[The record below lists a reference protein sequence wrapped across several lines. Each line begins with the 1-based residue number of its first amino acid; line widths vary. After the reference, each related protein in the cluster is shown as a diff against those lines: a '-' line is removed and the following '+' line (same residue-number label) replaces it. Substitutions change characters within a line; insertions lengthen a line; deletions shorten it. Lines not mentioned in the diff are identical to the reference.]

1 MHLTVFLL
9 ILLGSASYGMDNTP
23 SAPADSNKTCKI
35 STEKLIDSVLKTH
48 PSVQASRQLILGSN
62 AQVEGAK
69 WNYYPTP
76 SVDVSMASGRRNTT
90 VRLDQP
96 LWTGGK
102 LDAAYNLA
110 LSRKNESETILSES
124 SYQLADT
131 LLSLLRSYL
140 QATGN
145 LQALEEGKNDL
156 QSFEAMLER
165 RIDAGVSALSDRE
178 LIRSR
183 LAQIDADIASARARR
198 NTAQAQIELLSG
210 SKLDCAVGFS
220 DQPLDQAGEPLE
232 TLRQRMFE
240 FHPSLKRLDTQIKI
254 AEAERE
260 KARSAPWP
268 NVSLRAEHQNGSLYT
283 DFSTRNNLLYVAV
296 QASPGAG
303 LSAMSMI
310 QSAQSKVLQCEFD
323 KRSKMQELTDALL
336 RDFDEYHTS
345 KNRKAG
351 LIRTIESSASVL
363 ESYTRLFIAGKRQWL
378 DLVNASREL
387 TQNKIALSDLK
398 AFEAAAAYRLA
409 LKSGIL
415 PLENGEKQ

>member
-1 MHLTVFLL
+1 MNISTSIIFETLVRLNLLNVNKVQSFFYVHKVRIMHLTVFLL

-183 LAQIDADIASARARR
+183 LAQIDADIASARARAAIPHRRRSNCCPDR
-198 NTAQAQIELLSG
+198 NSTAPSASPISRSTRPANRSKRCAKGCSNSILPSSG
-210 SKLDCAVGFS
+210 SI
-220 DQPLDQAGEPLE
+220 P
-232 TLRQRMFE
+232 R
-240 FHPSLKRLDTQIKI
+240 
-254 AEAERE
+254 
-260 KARSAPWP
+260 
-268 NVSLRAEHQNGSLYT
+268 
-283 DFSTRNNLLYVAV
+283 
-296 QASPGAG
+296 
-303 LSAMSMI
+303 
-310 QSAQSKVLQCEFD
+310 
-323 KRSKMQELTDALL
+323 
-336 RDFDEYHTS
+336 
-345 KNRKAG
+345 
-351 LIRTIESSASVL
+351 
-363 ESYTRLFIAGKRQWL
+363 
-378 DLVNASREL
+378 
-387 TQNKIALSDLK
+387 
-398 AFEAAAAYRLA
+398 
-409 LKSGIL
+409 
-415 PLENGEKQ
+415 